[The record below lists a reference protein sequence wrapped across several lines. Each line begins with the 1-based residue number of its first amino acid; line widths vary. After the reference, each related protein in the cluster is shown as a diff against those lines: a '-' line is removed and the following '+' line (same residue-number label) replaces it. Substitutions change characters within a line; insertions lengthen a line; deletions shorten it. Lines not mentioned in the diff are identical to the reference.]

1 MRFHRSDLPGILI
14 ATLGPA
20 GLMLIFLSSFDVW
33 SHHGTPLLGAIAGN
47 LAIGGGL
54 LAAFTRFIR
63 RWDLING
70 LLIVLSLAIATVI
83 TLQQTGG
90 DDTAIAT
97 IAKWVGVISF
107 LGLNVIIPLQFISN
121 GLIPLLNRREAK
133 QLSER
138 ES

>member
-33 SHHGTPLLGAIAGN
+33 SHLGTPLLGAIAGN

-70 LLIVLSLAIATVI
+70 LLIVLSLAIVTVI

-97 IAKWVGVISF
+97 IAKWVGVI
-107 LGLNVIIPLQFISN
+107 L
-121 GLIPLLNRREAK
+121 
-133 QLSER
+133 
-138 ES
+138 

>member
-14 ATLGPA
+14 AALGPA

-33 SHHGTPLLGAIAGN
+33 DHHGTPLLGAMAGN

-63 RWDLING
+63 SWNLING
-70 LLIVLSLAIATVI
+70 LLIALAIAIVTVI

-90 DDTAIAT
+90 DGTAIAT

-107 LGLNVIIPLQFISN
+107 LALNVIIPLQFISN
-121 GLIPLLNRREAK
+121 GLIPLLNRKEAK
-133 QLSER
+133 QTSEP
-138 ES
+138 EL

>member
-1 MRFHRSDLPGILI
+1 M
-14 ATLGPA
+14 
-20 GLMLIFLSSFDVW
+20 
-33 SHHGTPLLGAIAGN
+33 
-47 LAIGGGL
+47 

-70 LLIVLSLAIATVI
+70 LLIVLSLAIVTVI